1 MCQNLCNEHEL
12 ERVLPKA
19 SRGAQPTAKGDSVV
33 VVEVKASRNFRL
45 ESSEMKHMI
54 HMMAMMRMMDGMTRM
69 TPECPIIC
77 PSNHID
83 DVSGL

>member
-33 VVEVKASRNFRL
+33 VVEDKGL
-45 ESSEMKHMI
+45 SEL
-54 HMMAMMRMMDGMTRM
+54 
-69 TPECPIIC
+69 PIGI
-77 PSNHID
+77 I
-83 DVSGL
+83 